1 LLAKVFKSRLSIRI
15 LHNANIKHSACALE
29 DAIAFYAVMS
39 CHLILNAF
47 CQKKMVGIFTPD
59 KQGIAYC
66 VDLQKFCLI
75 DQKIGASD

>member
-1 LLAKVFKSRLSIRI
+1 VHS
-15 LHNANIKHSACALE
+15 ANIKHTACALE

-47 CQKKMVGIFTPD
+47 CQKNMVGSFMPY

-66 VDLQKFCLI
+66 SDLQKFCLI
-75 DQKIGASD
+75 D

>member
-1 LLAKVFKSRLSIRI
+1 VHS
-15 LHNANIKHSACALE
+15 ANIEHSACALE
-29 DAIAFYAVMS
+29 DAIGFYAVMS

-47 CQKKMVGIFTPD
+47 CQEKVVGIFMPD

-66 VDLQKFCLI
+66 ADLQKFFLI

>member
-1 LLAKVFKSRLSIRI
+1 
-15 LHNANIKHSACALE
+15 
-29 DAIAFYAVMS
+29 MS

-47 CQKKMVGIFTPD
+47 CQEKVVGIFMPD

-66 VDLQKFCLI
+66 ADLQKFCLI